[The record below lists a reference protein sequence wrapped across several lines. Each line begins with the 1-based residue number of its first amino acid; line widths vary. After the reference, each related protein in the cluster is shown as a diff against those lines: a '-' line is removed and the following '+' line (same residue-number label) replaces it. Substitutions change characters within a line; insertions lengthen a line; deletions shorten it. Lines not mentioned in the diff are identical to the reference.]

1 MALIMKPSI
10 RLTLSILSGLLLWS
24 GFAPIENAL
33 LPILGGSLLFYLL
46 ADQNLSY
53 RFTTSIVT
61 GLAFLLPLLH
71 WSSTYVGAVPWLILS
86 IGEGL
91 LFALIA
97 LVPFRRNFV
106 GGLLFSAIFVI
117 VELIRMKLPFGGFG
131 WGRIG
136 FTQVDTLN
144 HLYPLVGVTGVTFSV
159 MLICSLITL
168 RKVRYIIGI
177 FLLFIIGPFVQTSYA
192 NSGGFSIAAVQGGV
206 TKLGLDFNSR
216 ALEVLQSHINATDNS
231 EDIDLILW
239 PENSVDIDPASNEIA
254 RDKLS
259 KFIANIDTYLLTGT
273 VEKSP
278 FGPRNA
284 GVLYSPDGV
293 IAERY
298 VKQDLAP
305 FGEYIPLRSLAEKI
319 SIYARN
325 VNDFVPGDSWQPM
338 SLKGKTFQSFICFE
352 VLDDDHVRAGAKD
365 MDFLIAQTNNATF
378 GKSSQAAQ
386 QLQITR
392 ARAAELRKEFAVV
405 STTGFTVHLD
415 RSGDEIAS
423 LDQFEPATLRME
435 MSSNPENTLASR
447 LGTGFWAVFAGLI
460 LLSGYTINRR

>member
-1 MALIMKPSI
+1 MALIMKRSI
-10 RLTLSILSGLLLWS
+10 RITLSILSGLLLWS

-33 LPILGGSLLFYLL
+33 LPILGGSILFYLL
-46 ADQNLSY
+46 AEQNLSC
-53 RFTTSIVT
+53 RFLTSLVT
-61 GLAFLLPLLH
+61 ALAFFLPLLH

-91 LFALIA
+91 IFALIA
-97 LVPFRRNFV
+97 LVPVRKNFV
-106 GGLLFSAIFVI
+106 GGSVFAAFFVI

-136 FTQVDTLN
+136 FTQVETLN
-144 HLYPLVGVTGVTFSV
+144 HLYPFVGVTGVTFSV
-159 MLICSLITL
+159 MLICALLSL
-168 RKVRYIIGI
+168 RKIRYFIGV
-177 FLLFIIGPFVQTSYA
+177 FLLFIIGPLVPSSYA
-192 NSGGFSIAAVQGGV
+192 ISEGFNIAAVQGGV
-206 TKLGLDFNSR
+206 TKLGLDFNNR
-216 ALEVLQSHINATDNS
+216 ALEVLQRHIDATDNF

-239 PENSVDIDPASNEIA
+239 PENSVDIDPAVNSTA

-259 KFIANIDTYLLTGT
+259 AFIADIDTYLLTGT

-278 FGPRNA
+278 SGPRNSS
-284 GVLYSPDGV
+284 VLYSPDGV
-293 IAERY
+293 IAARY

-305 FGEYIPLRSLAEKI
+305 FGEYIPLRSLAEKV
-319 SIYARN
+319 SIYAQA
-325 VNDFVPGDSWQPM
+325 VNDFAPGDSWQPM

-352 VLDDDHVRAGAKD
+352 VLDDDHVRSGAKN

-378 GKSSQAAQ
+378 GESSQAAQ

-415 RSGDEIAS
+415 RNGDEIAS
-423 LDQFEPATLRME
+423 LDQFAPATLRME
-435 MSSNPENTLASR
+435 MSSNPENTFASR
-447 LGTGFWAVFAGLI
+447 LGTGFWAVFGGLI
-460 LLSGYTINRR
+460 LLAGYIRNRR

>member
-1 MALIMKPSI
+1 MALIMKRSV
-10 RLTLSILSGLLLWS
+10 RLTLSIFSGLLLWS
-24 GFAPIENAL
+24 GFAPIENAI
-33 LPILGGSLLFYLL
+33 LPILGGAILFYLL
-46 ADQNLSY
+46 AEQTLSY
-53 RFTTSIVT
+53 RFMTSLMT

-97 LVPFRRNFV
+97 LVPVRKNFV
-106 GGLLFSAIFVI
+106 GGLIFAAIFVI

-159 MLICSLITL
+159 MLICALITL
-168 RKVRYIIGI
+168 RKVRYFIGI
-177 FLLFIIGPFVQTSYA
+177 FLFFILGPFVQTSYA
-192 NSGGFSIAAVQGGV
+192 NAQGFNIAAVQGGV

-216 ALEVLQSHINATDNS
+216 ALEVLQRHIDATDNS
-231 EDIDLILW
+231 EGIDLILW
-239 PENSVDIDPASNEIA
+239 PENSVDVDPAINKTA
-254 RDKLS
+254 GDKLS

-278 FGPRNA
+278 FGPRNSS
-284 GVLYSPDGV
+284 VLYSPDGV
-293 IAERY
+293 IAARY

-352 VLDDDHVRAGAKD
+352 VLDDDHVRAGAKN

-378 GKSSQAAQ
+378 GESSQAAQ

-415 RSGDEIAS
+415 RNGDEIAS

-435 MSSNPENTLASR
+435 VSSNPENTLASR

-460 LLSGYTINRR
+460 LLSGYTVDRR